1 MNLTMN
7 DDSLSSPADI
17 RAFLDGIC
25 KVELQVSTEQQY
37 AWIAKTLMQTK
48 YFNVC
53 KKDKAPVLE
62 YMRRMTGYSRQ
73 HLTRLITQ
81 YRKNKWIGTKYPQRN
96 SFSNFYTREDIL
108 LLATTDEHHSTLSG
122 AATKKLFER
131 AYLVF
136 GDVAYKRL
144 ATISVS
150 HIYNLRKSIT
160 YKRKRV
166 TFNHTNPSPV
176 KIGERKKPRPNNQPG
191 YLRIDTVHQGD
202 KDGEKGVYH
211 INAVD
216 EVTQF
221 EVVSSVE
228 KISEN
233 WLIPVLEN
241 ILETFPF
248 KVVNFH
254 SDNGSEYINHTVAKL
269 LNKLNIELTKTRP
282 RHSNDNA
289 LAESKN
295 GSIIRKHLGYMH
307 IPQKWAS
314 KLNSFNKEY
323 LNPYI
328 NFHRPCY
335 FAETKIDAKGKEK
348 KLYPY
353 EAMMTPYDKLKSL
366 TNAEQYLKSDI
377 TFSALDLLAY
387 SMTDLAAAKLMRVER
402 KKLFAEIFDEH
413 FQHE

>member
-1 MNLTMN
+1 MNITMN
-7 DDSLSSPADI
+7 DDKLSSPADI
-17 RAFLDGIC
+17 RAFLNGIS
-25 KVELQVSTEQQY
+25 KVNLEVSAQERYT
-37 AWIAKTLMQTK
+37 WLGGTLKRTG
-48 YFNVC
+48 YFKLC

-62 YMRRMTGYSRQ
+62 YTRRMTGYSRQ
-73 HLTRLITQ
+73 HLTRLIGQ
-81 YRKNKWIGTKYPQRN
+81 YRDNKWIGKKYPQRN
-96 SFSNFYTREDIL
+96 SFTKIYAREDIL
-108 LLATTDEHHSTLSG
+108 LLAKTDEHHGTLSG
-122 AATKKLFER
+122 GITKKLLER
-131 AYLVF
+131 AYLVY
-136 GDVAYKRL
+136 DDLAYERL
-144 ATISVS
+144 AKISVS
-150 HIYNLRKSIT
+150 HIYNLRRSTI
-160 YKRKRV
+160 YKRRRV
-166 TFNHTNPSPV
+166 VFNNTNSTSI
-176 KIGERKKPRPNNQPG
+176 KIGERRKPYPNNQPG

-248 KVVNFH
+248 VIINCH
-254 SDNGSEYINHTVAKL
+254 ADNGSEYINHTVARL

-307 IPQKWAS
+307 IPQQWAP
-314 KLNSFNKEY
+314 KVNKFNRDY
-323 LNPYI
+323 LTPYI

-335 FAETKIDAKGKEK
+335 FPEIKIDAKGKEK
-348 KLYPY
+348 KVYPY
-353 EAMMTPYDKLKSL
+353 KTMMTPYDKLKSL
-366 TNAEQYLKSDI
+366 PDAVKYLKPGI
-377 TFSALDLLAY
+377 TFETLDKEVLQH
-387 SMTDLAAAKLMRVER
+387 TDLDSAAAMKKAR
-402 KKLFAEIFDEH
+402 KKLFDEIFSG
-413 FQHE
+413 

>member
-1 MNLTMN
+1 MNITMN

-17 RAFLDGIC
+17 RAYLDGTS
-25 KVELQVSTEQQY
+25 KVNLRVSAEQRY
-37 AWIAKTLMQTK
+37 AWLAKIIKQTA
-48 YFNVC
+48 YLWLP

-73 HLTRLITQ
+73 HLTRLIAQ
-81 YRKNKWIGTKYPQRN
+81 YRKHRWIGNKYPKRN
-96 SFSNFYTREDIL
+96 SFSKHYTREDVL
-108 LLATTDEHHSTLSG
+108 LLAATDEAHGTLSG

-136 GDVAYKRL
+136 GDLAYERL
-144 ATISVS
+144 AKISVS
-150 HIYNLRKSIT
+150 HIYNLRGSDT

-166 TFNHTNPSPV
+166 VLNNTNPTSI
-176 KIGERKKPRPNNQPG
+176 KIGERRKPHPNNQPG

-211 INAVD
+211 INAID

-241 ILETFPF
+241 ILQTFPF
-248 KVVNFH
+248 KIINCH
-254 SDNGSEYINHTVAKL
+254 ADNGSEYINHTVARL
-269 LNKLNIELTKTRP
+269 LNKLNIQLTKTRP

-307 IPQKWAS
+307 IPQRWAPRMNQFNS
-314 KLNSFNKEY
+314 KY

-328 NFHRPCY
+328 NYHRPC
-335 FAETKIDAKGKEK
+335 FFPESKVDSNGKEK
-348 KLYPY
+348 KVYSY
-353 EAMMTPYDKLKSL
+353 KTMMTPYDKLKSL
-366 TNAEQYLKSDI
+366 QNAKQHLKSGI
-377 TFSALDLLAY
+377 TFQQLDQEALRH
-387 SMTDLAAAKLMRVER
+387 TDLESAKLMRAAR
-402 KKLFAEIFDEH
+402 KKLFTEICAD
-413 FQHE
+413 